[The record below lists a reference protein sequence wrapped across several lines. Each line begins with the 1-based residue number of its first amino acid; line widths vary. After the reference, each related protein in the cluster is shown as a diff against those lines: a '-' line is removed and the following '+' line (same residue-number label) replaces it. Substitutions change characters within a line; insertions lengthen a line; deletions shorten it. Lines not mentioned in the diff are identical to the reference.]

1 MNINKYI
8 KQYYN
13 QIDDSISKD
22 QIRRQKLNL
31 ELSYNEL
38 KFYQLILYCS
48 NYLKKIIN
56 NEFDFFVLNL
66 RNDSDFIYNNL
77 CNQIYN
83 IDLKN
88 IEIFQHLR
96 II

>member
-48 NYLKKIIN
+48 NYLKKTIN
-56 NEFDFFVLNL
+56 NEFNFFSSSL
-66 RNDSDFIYNNL
+66 RKDSEYIFNDL
-77 CNQIYN
+77 CNKIDN
-83 IDLKN
+83 LDLKN
-88 IEIFQHLR
+88 
-96 II
+96 